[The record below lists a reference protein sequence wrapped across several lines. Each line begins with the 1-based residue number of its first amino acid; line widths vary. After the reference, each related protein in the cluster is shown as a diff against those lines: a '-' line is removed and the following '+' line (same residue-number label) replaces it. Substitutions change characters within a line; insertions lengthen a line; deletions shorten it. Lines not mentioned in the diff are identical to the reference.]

1 MDEDEVS
8 AMLEHNGAFEKY
20 FDGNDGRPLFESRLQ
35 QLDML
40 RAVTT
45 ALNKGR
51 HMMIEAGTG
60 IGKSFAYLLPAA
72 LWSTTNNQRVIVSTN
87 TINLQDQLMDKDIP
101 DLRAALGLD
110 LRAAVLKGRSNYLCP
125 RRLESMRR
133 RGPQTV
139 EELRVL
145 AKVLVWLKQ
154 GGSGEKRQITLSGP
168 YEQDVWVRLSAEDEG
183 CNLEVCQNAWVGYA
197 HIFKPARLLRG
208 RM

>member
-110 LRAAVLKGRSNYLCP
+110 LRAGSAQRPLQLSLPAAIGVYAPSWTTNCGGAAGAGKSTG
-125 RRLESMRR
+125 
-133 RGPQTV
+133 
-139 EELRVL
+139 L
-145 AKVLVWLKQ
+145 AK
-154 GGSGEKRQITLSGP
+154 
-168 YEQDVWVRLSAEDEG
+168 A
-183 CNLEVCQNAWVGYA
+183 
-197 HIFKPARLLRG
+197 G
-208 RM
+208 RFR